1 MNNTANAVFALVLL
15 ASGYI
20 FLRRWRISRAH
31 VFRSDGHAL
40 YFLVVVASFALSLES
55 AVIWEELK
63 SLSVLGQELSHY
75 VDSLLHVF
83 TLDPQSMRLGSTA
96 AISIPLAFATAWVFN
111 APLDRCASLLGRL
124 LMRLSCF
131 SELEE
136 FLWVTGL
143 RGLPVMITLSSSK
156 VYVGYTMDE
165 PTQSRSENNW
175 IRLEPLLSGYRDDTQ
190 RFQLTV
196 VYAFLHDSDAPEKGI
211 VPSDFDVL
219 LPVSDIKS
227 VHAFDLKVYSEIF
240 RKTPDDSGQEENGSN
255 GENKDDVGSVSIK
268 SRSKRT
274 SVNGARTK
282 AENFYISYLG
292 TVALVPIFCFFN
304 GWLLIPIVGLT
315 FMMALASSL
324 PESDE
329 EIDESVTNEGRFS
342 AGEDAAE

>member
-63 SLSVLGQELSHY
+63 SLPVLGHELSHY
-75 VDSLLHVF
+75 VESLLHVF
-83 TLDPQSMRLGSTA
+83 TVDPQSMRLGSTA

-111 APLDRCASLLGRL
+111 APLDRCTSLLGRL

-175 IRLEPLLSGYRDDTQ
+175 IRLEPLLSGYRDDAQ

-211 VPSDFDVL
+211 IPSDFDVL

-227 VHAFDLKVYSEIF
+227 AHAFDLKVYWEIF
-240 RKTPDDSGQEENGSN
+240 RKSPDDSGQKESGQSGEEKG
-255 GENKDDVGSVSIK
+255 DVGSVSIK

-274 SVNGARTK
+274 NVNGTRTK
-282 AENFYISYLG
+282 AENFYISYLA
-292 TVALVPIFCFFN
+292 TVVLAPICCFFN
-304 GWLLIPIVGLT
+304 GWLLIPIAGLALLT
-315 FMMALASSL
+315 ALASSL

-329 EIDESVTNEGRFS
+329 EVEESVANEGRFPVS
-342 AGEDAAE
+342 EGAAK